1 MKILVSWLRE
11 FVTVPVSLDE
21 LVAALNMRGFEVAA
35 VEPPP
40 PGVGRSGEDEA
51 VLDLEITTNRPDCLS
66 VLGIAREV
74 ATIYDTP
81 LHPPGLPGTDGSDA
95 RLVPRASPSPAGPAG
110 NAGNDTL
117 SVTLEE
123 TALCPRYA
131 AALADVNVSES
142 PAWMTARLQAVGIRP
157 INNVVDASNYVLMEL
172 GHPTHAFD
180 LDRLAGR
187 EIRIRR
193 ARDGE
198 RLRTLD
204 GVDRRLTR
212 EMLVIADAER
222 AQAIA
227 GVMGGAD
234 SEVSQG
240 TRVVALE
247 SAFFQP
253 VSVRRTSK
261 QLGLST
267 EASYRFER
275 GADISQP
282 VVALERVCALL
293 ERIGAGRARGPV
305 IDRYPTP
312 RVPGRITFRHSR
324 IRRLLGQSIDPAFV
338 ARTLAHLGFTL
349 VALRDAKGQDGDSW
363 WEVTV
368 PAYRVD
374 VTREVDLI
382 EEVAR
387 HYGYDRL
394 PMTFPALTQPPS
406 PAGPWIERNR
416 LVRQILTASGFSEA
430 VTVAFVEQPAAAA
443 FHRADDLVAL
453 ANPLSEKLAVL
464 RPSLLPGLV
473 DSLVHNCR
481 RERRDV
487 RLFEIGHCFSRAG
500 GETSSVAMAYTG
512 AATVDHWSGGGRP
525 VDFFDVKG
533 IVERLLDAF
542 GIAPQFEPL
551 QREDLVPGR
560 AALMRAP
567 LPVTVPSEP
576 IALGSLGQLAPAIA
590 GARGL
595 PAQANE
601 VYVAEIDLRAL
612 EQAASPRDT
621 LRVAP
626 LPRYPSVVRDVSIL
640 VDHTL
645 PAASVRGTIREAAGE
660 TLVDVREFD
669 RYRGEGVPE
678 GRLSLSLRLTFRSP
692 ERTLTDDEVQQ
703 TMEGVVEALERTRN
717 ARLR

>member
-35 VEPPP
+35 VELPP

-66 VLGIAREV
+66 VVGIAREV

-81 LHPPGLPGTDGSDA
+81 LHPPGLPGSDT
-95 RLVPRASPSPAGPAG
+95 RLVSGASPSPAG
-110 NAGNDTL
+110 NAGNDTP

-123 TALCPRYA
+123 TALCPRYT
-131 AALADVNVSES
+131 AALVDVNVSES

-198 RLRTLD
+198 QLRTLD

-222 AQAIA
+222 AHAVA

-282 VVALERVCALL
+282 VVALERVRALL

-312 RVPGRITFRHSR
+312 RAPGRITFRHSQ

-338 ARTLAHLGFTL
+338 VRTLAHLGFTL
-349 VALRDAKGQDGDSW
+349 VALRDAGAQDGDSW

-416 LVRQILTASGFSEA
+416 MVRQILTASGFSEA

-487 RLFEIGHCFSRAG
+487 RLFEIGNCFSRAG
-500 GETSSVAMAYTG
+500 GETSSVAMACTG
-512 AATVDHWSGGGRP
+512 VATVDHWSGGGRP

-533 IVERLLDAF
+533 VVERLLDAF
-542 GIAPQFEPL
+542 GIGPQFEPL
-551 QREDLVPGR
+551 QRDDLVPGACHPGVR
-560 AALMRAP
+560 
-567 LPVTVPSEP
+567 TT
-576 IALGSLGQLAPAIA
+576 
-590 GARGL
+590 
-595 PAQANE
+595 
-601 VYVAEIDLRAL
+601 
-612 EQAASPRDT
+612 PRDC
-621 LRVAP
+621 P
-626 LPRYPSVVRDVSIL
+626 L
-640 VDHTL
+640 
-645 PAASVRGTIREAAGE
+645 GT
-660 TLVDVREFD
+660 D
-669 RYRGEGVPE
+669 R
-678 GRLSLSLRLTFRSP
+678 
-692 ERTLTDDEVQQ
+692 
-703 TMEGVVEALERTRN
+703 
-717 ARLR
+717 AR

>member
-40 PGVGRSGEDEA
+40 PGVGRSGGDEA

-66 VLGIAREV
+66 VAGIAREV

-81 LHPPGLPGTDGSDA
+81 LHPPGMPGSDA
-95 RLVPRASPSPAGPAG
+95 RIVPGASPSP
-110 NAGNDTL
+110 AGNDTL

-123 TALCPRYA
+123 AALCPRYA
-131 AALADVNVSES
+131 AAQADVNVSES
-142 PAWMTARLQAVGIRP
+142 PAWMAARLQAVGIRP
-157 INNVVDASNYVLMEL
+157 TNNVVDASNYVLMEL

-193 ARDGE
+193 ARAGE
-198 RLRTLD
+198 QLRTLD

-222 AQAIA
+222 AQAVA
-227 GVMGGAD
+227 GVMGGAN

-305 IDRYPTP
+305 IDLYPTP
-312 RVPGRITFRHSR
+312 RVPGRITLRHSR
-324 IRRLLGQSIDPAFV
+324 IRHLLGQSVDPAFV
-338 ARTLAHLGFTL
+338 VRTLAHLGFTP
-349 VALRDAKGQDGDSW
+349 VALRDAGAQDGDSW

-374 VTREVDLI
+374 VKREVDLI

-416 LVRQILTASGFSEA
+416 MVRQILTASGFSEA

-464 RPSLLPGLV
+464 RPSLLPGVV
-473 DSLVHNCR
+473 DSLIYNCR

-487 RLFEIGHCFSRAG
+487 RLFEIGNCFSRAG
-500 GETSSVAMAYTG
+500 GETSSVAMACTG
-512 AATVDHWSGGGRP
+512 AAAVDHWSGGGWP

-533 IVERLLDAF
+533 VVERLCDAF
-542 GIAPQFEPL
+542 GIAPQFDPL
-551 QREDLVPGR
+551 LRKDLVPGR
-560 AALMRAP
+560 AASVRAP
-567 LPVTVPSEP
+567 LPATVLSEP

-601 VYVAEIDLRAL
+601 VYVAEIDLHAL
-612 EQAASPRDT
+612 EQTASPRDT

-645 PAASVRGTIREAAGE
+645 PAASVRGTIRSAAGE

-678 GRLSLSLRLTFRSP
+678 GRLSLSLRLTFRAP
-692 ERTLTDDEVQQ
+692 QRTLTDDEVQQ
-703 TMEGVVEALERTRN
+703 TMDGVVEALERTHN

>member
-1 MKILVSWLRE
+1 
-11 FVTVPVSLDE
+11 
-21 LVAALNMRGFEVAA
+21 
-35 VEPPP
+35 
-40 PGVGRSGEDEA
+40 
-51 VLDLEITTNRPDCLS
+51 
-66 VLGIAREV
+66 
-74 ATIYDTP
+74 
-81 LHPPGLPGTDGSDA
+81 
-95 RLVPRASPSPAGPAG
+95 
-110 NAGNDTL
+110 
-117 SVTLEE
+117 
-123 TALCPRYA
+123 
-131 AALADVNVSES
+131 
-142 PAWMTARLQAVGIRP
+142 
-157 INNVVDASNYVLMEL
+157 
-172 GHPTHAFD
+172 
-180 LDRLAGR
+180 
-187 EIRIRR
+187 
-193 ARDGE
+193 
-198 RLRTLD
+198 
-204 GVDRRLTR
+204 
-212 EMLVIADAER
+212 
-222 AQAIA
+222 
-227 GVMGGAD
+227 MGGAD

-261 QLGLST
+261 QLELST

-282 VVALERVCALL
+282 VVALERVRALL

-349 VALRDAKGQDGDSW
+349 VALRDAEGQDGDSW

-406 PAGPWIERNR
+406 PVGPWIERNR

-487 RLFEIGHCFSRAG
+487 RLFEIGHCFSRTG
-500 GETSSVAMAYTG
+500 GETSSVAMACTG
-512 AATVDHWSGGGRP
+512 AAAVDHWSGGGRP

-551 QREDLVPGR
+551 QRKDLVPGR
-560 AALMRAP
+560 AALVRAP

-576 IALGSLGQLAPAIA
+576 IALGRLGQLAPAIA

-612 EQAASPRDT
+612 EQAANPRDT

-626 LPRYPSVVRDVSIL
+626 RPRYPSVVRDVSIL

-645 PAASVRGTIREAAGE
+645 PAASVRGTIRAAAGE
-660 TLVDVREFD
+660 TLIDVREFD

-678 GRLSLSLRLTFRSP
+678 GRLSLSLRLTFRAP

-703 TMEGVVEALERTRN
+703 TMDGVVEALERTHN